1 MADRET
7 KPAKDEPKRYKA
19 ADVVTKEKPKGEMQG
34 LPKTLL
40 ELANDKHSKAYSV
53 TLPDR
58 VGYVVVH
65 ATGFATEGFDPSEM
79 TEVLDDDLCRKGGG
93 K

>member
-1 MADRET
+1 MADKAT
-7 KPAKDEPKRYKA
+7 KDETKRYKA
-19 ADVVTKEKPKGEMQG
+19 GDAVMKEKPKGEMQG

-40 ELANDKHSKAYSV
+40 ELANDKHSKAYSI

-65 ATGFATEGFDPSEM
+65 ATGFATEGFDPSQC
-79 TEVLDDDLCRKGGG
+79 TEILDDDLCRKGGG